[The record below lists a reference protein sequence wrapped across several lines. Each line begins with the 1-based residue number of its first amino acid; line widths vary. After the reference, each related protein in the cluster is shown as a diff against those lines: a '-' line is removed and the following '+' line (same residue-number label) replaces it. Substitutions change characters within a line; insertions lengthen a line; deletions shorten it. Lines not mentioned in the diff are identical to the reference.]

1 MLQLINDLP
10 ANVVGI
16 DAKGTVTKEEL
27 ENILIPA
34 IDDLIARTGKIHYLL
49 VLHTDLKNWD
59 WGAWVSDAKIG
70 LKYFTRWAKIA
81 VVTDNNAVSTFTAAF
96 SGLVPGDAKA
106 FRMSELEEA
115 KKWVATD
122 D

>member
-59 WGAWVSDAKIG
+59 WSAWVSDAKIG